1 MVSAIEVAEVLPRS
15 TLCEKLGISAPTDPW
30 FSFKTESLTSMS
42 ESTYQS
48 KILSPLS
55 MNKETYC
62 LDTHNTNKSAKYLNV
77 SPVRGEFIC
86 FDPLQDCTMGC
97 GPAVLEVK
105 SRWTCSKE
113 VIDATHSFSNLS
125 IGEKAAAT
133 DVEAKAPI
141 PLTVDWSVPAHENTT
156 ELTSA
161 TAASAVP
168 SGATTINASEC
179 ASDWMDACQEGLS
192 KRQVRLITSVEIDL
206 IQQSLERILEHSQFR
221 AYLSKFIV
229 IASTGH
235 ASFCFF
241 YTQSFD
247 SRIPGGQ
254 FKNLRI
260 MLITNEDV
268 DTIWCGML
276 QQIGLIGKRYFLT
289 DHAPLIFRTL
299 AKLCPAY
306 DLHSI
311 RVHVASVSRS
321 TVYFITL
328 PEKTGSVYKV
338 STVKK
343 SQNQFAF
350 AFKVVMDNDRFGE
363 EVSILNEIAQ
373 QWLEDGLGYQFYYR
387 ANFSA
392 LRNTI
397 EFAPGQIISV
407 PTVANKAQCGYNWV
421 DVPYEYSTSGGVI
434 IMRQGSRAK
443 LQEEIEANNDK
454 VYSDLLECLTRV
466 HKLGFHHRDIRPAN
480 CLRFDEMW
488 QLIDFDLAAKSSS
501 DGTSSAL
508 LCCQDD
514 QYQRAGFNIQQNFLL
529 ETSTAVEWT
538 FRDDLEM
545 LHKACC
551 LR

>member
-1 MVSAIEVAEVLPRS
+1 M
-15 TLCEKLGISAPTDPW
+15 
-30 FSFKTESLTSMS
+30 
-42 ESTYQS
+42 
-48 KILSPLS
+48 
-55 MNKETYC
+55 
-62 LDTHNTNKSAKYLNV
+62 
-77 SPVRGEFIC
+77 
-86 FDPLQDCTMGC
+86 
-97 GPAVLEVK
+97 
-105 SRWTCSKE
+105 
-113 VIDATHSFSNLS
+113 
-125 IGEKAAAT
+125 
-133 DVEAKAPI
+133 
-141 PLTVDWSVPAHENTT
+141 TVDWSVPAHENAT

-168 SGATTINASEC
+168 SGDNTINASDC
-179 ASDWMDACQEGLS
+179 ASDLMDACKEGS
-192 KRQVRLITSVEIDL
+192 SRRQVQLMTSVEIDL

-247 SRIPGGQ
+247 SRNPGRQ

-260 MLITNEDV
+260 MLITDKDV

-276 QQIGLIGKRYFLT
+276 QQIGRMGKKYFLT
-289 DHAPLIFRTL
+289 EHAPLIFRTL

-311 RVHVASVSRS
+311 RVHLASVSRS

-343 SQNQFAF
+343 SQDQIAF
-350 AFKVVMDNDRFGE
+350 AFKVVLDNEQFAT
-363 EVSILNEIAQ
+363 EVSILNEIAR
-373 QWLEDGLGYQFYYR
+373 QWVEDGLSYQFYYR

-397 EFAPGQIISV
+397 EFAPGQISCV

-421 DVPYEYSTSGGVI
+421 DVPYEDSTSGGVI

-443 LQEEIEANNDK
+443 LQDEIVASNDK
-454 VYSDLLECLTRV
+454 IYSELLECLTRV
-466 HKLGFHHRDIRPAN
+466 HKLGFHHRDIRPVN
-480 CLRFDEMW
+480 CLCFDEMW
-488 QLIDFDLAAKSSS
+488 QLIDFDLAAKASP
-501 DGTSSAL
+501 DGTSYAM

-514 QYQRAGFNIQQNFLL
+514 QYQRAGFNIQQNSLL
-529 ETSTAVEWT
+529 DTRTAVEWT

-545 LHKACC
+545 LHKACS
-551 LR
+551 RR